1 MDKMCDLENSDPNY
15 VSRPSVSPTD
25 RRVLLPG
32 ALALTLATI
41 PANIELAE
49 AQAAYGVSINQ
60 TTSNGHM
67 VGAYYA
73 EAKKRKPN
81 QPEKAVDEWSG
92 QRGLNPRLRAWEARA
107 LPTELHPL

>member
-1 MDKMCDLENSDPNY
+1 MCDLENSDPNY

-41 PANIELAE
+41 PANIELAG
-49 AQAAYGVSINQ
+49 AQAAYGVSIDQ

-67 VGAYYA
+67 VSAYFA
-73 EAKKRKPN
+73 EAEKK
-81 QPEKAVDEWSG
+81 
-92 QRGLNPRLRAWEARA
+92 EAKSAGKSRR
-107 LPTELHPL
+107 